1 MQKVCI
7 PIKMKYK
14 GLYTSHT
21 CDMRYSIPKL
31 HYSDVIMG
39 AMASLITGAWIVYL
53 TVYSGADQR
62 KHQSSASLAFF
73 EGKSPVTGEFPSQR
87 ANNGENV
94 SIWWRHHVDECRMTG
109 IKNDTNT
116 MILLAFP
123 QVKLGLSNQ
132 LHVTS
137 PDQQKIY
144 MLYLLNIETE
154 TCREAIYH
162 IQDWWNPY
170 DYNYMCIHVYM

>member
-1 MQKVCI
+1 
-7 PIKMKYK
+7 
-14 GLYTSHT
+14 
-21 CDMRYSIPKL
+21 
-31 HYSDVIMG
+31 
-39 AMASLITGAWIVYL
+39 
-53 TVYSGADQR
+53 
-62 KHQSSASLAFF
+62 
-73 EGKSPVTGEFPSQR
+73 
-87 ANNGENV
+87 
-94 SIWWRHHVDECRMTG
+94 
-109 IKNDTNT
+109 

-137 PDQQKIY
+137 PDQQKIC

-154 TCREAIYH
+154 TSREAIYH